1 MKAFAFALPWS
12 RRTPRDES
20 IDFAVP
26 PAVFSSYQFS
36 RTRFTEK
43 KQQSW
48 SGQAPRVLILT
59 ITTIETVN
67 VTTRLDLG
75 PWAKISCTTNKMIKF
90 TPLHLQ
96 SMKTW
101 NHLLSVHFLC
111 SVSKRSSHCLFY
123 WPLKK
128 EGKNSQQ
135 VWHVVLWSTHHSQKY
150 KHAGDATLQPRC
162 NLSHRRFC
170 YCQSLQEKQ
179 NCRASHPVLPPFP
192 TSQKTSY
199 FKFCCGT
206 CLVLQDSRAPRLPH
220 RLVVF

>member
-12 RRTPRDES
+12 RRTPSDES

-36 RTRFTEK
+36 HTRFTEK

-48 SGQAPRVLILT
+48 SGQAPRVLIMT
-59 ITTIETVN
+59 ITAIETVN

-111 SVSKRSSHCLFY
+111 SMSKRSSHCLFY

-162 NLSHRRFC
+162 NLSHRRFY
-170 YCQSLQEKQ
+170 YCVKACRKNKIAVPVILSCLPFQLRGKPPALSFAAAPARCCRTRAHLASLT
-179 NCRASHPVLPPFP
+179 V
-192 TSQKTSY
+192 
-199 FKFCCGT
+199 
-206 CLVLQDSRAPRLPH
+206 
-220 RLVVF
+220 